1 MAQRLQPEIV
11 SCGVS
16 RGTRGVPCG
25 VAWESAVRCAE
36 ADARVAPRGAAGVL
50 RGARGAAGAAAAAA
64 RLKFGR
70 CASSRG
76 FALDEYLAAC

>member
-25 VAWESAVRCAE
+25 VAWESAVRCAV
-36 ADARVAPRGAAGVL
+36 ADARVAPQGAVGVL
-50 RGARGAAGAAAAAA
+50 RGARGAAGC
-64 RLKFGR
+64 RGSRR
-70 CASSRG
+70 CRGASEIRPLRVVAG
-76 FALDEYLAAC
+76 FCS